1 MLFILRLLFYRIL
14 SFGILSMQNNYKS
27 LKIARENKTSY
38 KGTFLPYATRE
49 KRPIGHKIIVLANYS
64 LIKRRR

>member
-27 LKIARENKTSY
+27 LKIARE
-38 KGTFLPYATRE
+38 
-49 KRPIGHKIIVLANYS
+49 
-64 LIKRRR
+64 IKHHIKALFFPMLSGKKDS

>member
-38 KGTFLPYATRE
+38 KGTFLPNVTRE
-49 KRPIGHKIIVLANYS
+49 KDL
-64 LIKRRR
+64 